1 MVPSSYQQHS
11 FAKKRSS
18 FEAAAVFKAQPEV
31 TAFGKSL
38 VYKANDWGPMLALES
53 LEESH
58 KQCLAQLSAGR
69 LRFTENWIQSVG
81 HSAMIAGDY
90 KIQIETLSYAVSD

>member
-1 MVPSSYQQHS
+1 
-11 FAKKRSS
+11 
-18 FEAAAVFKAQPEV
+18 
-31 TAFGKSL
+31 
-38 VYKANDWGPMLALES
+38 MLALES

-90 KIQIETLSYAVSD
+90 KIQIETLSSAVSD